1 MIRFILYLFFFLIV
15 SQSVSSKPLYFG
27 APNKI
32 IDWKISCK
40 RVDPGSIEKEKNN
53 WTFKTSKN
61 YCVGGDWKQRA
72 EIISYYALSPKVKA
86 KYNFESYFSMKSS
99 HWWPNYNYHE
109 KFDIFQIHD
118 GRNGCAPP
126 LKVNIQKDGKIKLR
140 GDYKKG
146 PGEQCIYDII
156 KSTGRG
162 KTTIKRDGTEYKL
175 NVLLDFDGNGGF
187 KVKVYINDEHE
198 VSGEYKFKEGKG
210 YIKSRYFAFKHGVYS
225 ANIFPYV
232 LNSVMKMERIK

>member
-1 MIRFILYLFFFLIV
+1 MCIRDSPYSGRQEVTHKLPIGHSIFETDLLIE
-15 SQSVSSKPLYFG
+15 G
-27 APNKI
+27 AP
-32 IDWKISCK
+32 SK
-40 RVDPGSIEKEKNN
+40 R
-53 WTFKTSKN
+53 TT
-61 YCVGGDWKQRA
+61 
-72 EIISYYALSPKVKA
+72 
-86 KYNFESYFSMKSS
+86 
-99 HWWPNYNYHE
+99 
-109 KFDIFQIHD
+109 IFQIHD

-198 VSGEYKFKEGKG
+198 VSGEYKFKEGQG
-210 YIKSRYFAFKHGVYS
+210 YIKSRYLATIY
-225 ANIFPYV
+225 
-232 LNSVMKMERIK
+232 